1 MRILDKYIVRQFLNT
16 YFIILASFSVLFIV
30 IDVID
35 RLPRLIRNG
44 ATFQLAVSYYVLN
57 LPYLFV
63 LTSPITL
70 LLTGLFLMNSLA
82 KYNESIAVRAA
93 GISVK
98 RMVMPLLLL
107 GLVMSGLIGLF
118 GEYVLPWAETSRDYV
133 YNVKIKNQPREDEK
147 LRARIHYIGK
157 QNQLYY
163 IGFFDGYRNQLKVID
178 ISFFDPQTGEI
189 TQKISASGA
198 NWTAGKWLFQN
209 CDIRTFKNHTPVTY
223 QHYETTFLPM
233 VDVTPI
239 DFIKSSRKPLSM
251 NYFELRSYVSRLQKV
266 GERYTKQTVDLF
278 MKISYPLANFIILFF
293 CIPVATANV
302 RSKGRGWVFM
312 IGLLVC
318 FLYLTALRFS
328 QSLGYNGLLPPI
340 LSAWLPNILFLT
352 LGLFFLW
359 KAEI

>member
-1 MRILDKYIVRQFLNT
+1 MKLLDRYFMRQFLNT
-16 YFIILASFSVLFIV
+16 YFIILSSFSVLFIV

-35 RLPRLIRNG
+35 RLPRLIRSG
-44 ATFQLAVSYYVLN
+44 ATFQLAVSYYLLN

-70 LLTGLFLMNSLA
+70 LLTGLFMMNSLA

-98 RMVMPLLLL
+98 RMVMPILFI
-107 GLVMSGLIGLF
+107 GLVISAFMGIF

-133 YNVKIKNQPREDEK
+133 YNVKIKNQPPEDEK
-147 LRARIHYIGK
+147 LRSRIHYIGK

-178 ISFFDPQTGEI
+178 ISVFDPNSGEI
-189 TQKISASGA
+189 TQKISASDA
-198 NWTAGKWLFQN
+198 TWTAGKWLFRN
-209 CDIRTFKNHTPVTY
+209 CDIRTFANHQPKTY
-223 QHYETTFLPM
+223 QHFQTTYLPM

-239 DFIKSSRKPLSM
+239 DFVKSAKKPMSM
-251 NYFELRSYVSRLQKV
+251 NYFELKSYVNRLQKV
-266 GERYTKQTVDLF
+266 GEKYTKQMVDLY

-293 CIPVATANV
+293 CVPVATSNM
-302 RSKGRGWVFM
+302 RSKGRGWIFM
-312 IGLLVC
+312 VGLLVC
-318 FLYLTALRFS
+318 FLYLTALRVS
-328 QSLGYNGLLPPI
+328 QSLGYNAI
-340 LSAWLPNILFLT
+340 LSPIMAAWLPNVIFLS
-352 LGLFFLW
+352 LGMTFLW

>member
-1 MRILDKYIVRQFLNT
+1 MKLLDKYIIREFLNT
-16 YFIILASFSVLFIV
+16 YFIILTSFSVLFIV

-35 RLPRLIRNG
+35 RLPRLIRSG
-44 ATFQLAVSYYVLN
+44 ATFQLAVSYYILN

-98 RMVMPLLLL
+98 RMVLPLLFL
-107 GLVMSGLIGLF
+107 GLVISAFMGFF
-118 GEYVLPWAETSRDYV
+118 GEYILPWAETSRDYV
-133 YNVKIKNQPREDEK
+133 YNVKIKNQPPEDEK

-163 IGFFDGYRNQLKVID
+163 IGFFDGYRNQMKVID
-178 ISFFDPQTGEI
+178 ISFFDPQSGEI
-189 TQKISASGA
+189 TQKISASDA
-198 NWTAGKWLFQN
+198 SWVAGKWLFHN
-209 CDIRTFKNHTPVTY
+209 CDIRTFKNHMPLTY
-223 QHYETTFLPM
+223 QHFESTYLPM

-239 DFIKSSRKPLSM
+239 DFIKSSKKPLSM
-251 NYFELRSYVSRLQKV
+251 NYFELKSYVNRLQKV
-266 GERYTKQTVDLF
+266 GERYTKQMVDLY
-278 MKISYPLANFIILFF
+278 MKLSYPLANFIILFF
-293 CIPVATANV
+293 CVPVATANV

-328 QSLGYNGLLPPI
+328 QSLGYNGILPPI
-340 LSAWLPNILFLT
+340 LSAWIPNMLFLS
-352 LGLFFLW
+352 LGLVFLW